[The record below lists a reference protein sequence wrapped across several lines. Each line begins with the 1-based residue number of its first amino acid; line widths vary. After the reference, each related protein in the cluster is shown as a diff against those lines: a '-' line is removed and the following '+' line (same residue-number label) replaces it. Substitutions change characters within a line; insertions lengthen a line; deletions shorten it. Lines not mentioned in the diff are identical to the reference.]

1 MTSVTLD
8 DNNLERIYDALEV
21 KRGRVARSR
30 VKQTHAGVNFVGV
43 FTSCY
48 LQFLSAKNYNKRG
61 KYIYT
66 LYLYHECLIA
76 LI

>member
-30 VKQTHAGVNFVGV
+30 VKQTHASVNFAGV
-43 FTSCY
+43 SLHAICSFY
-48 LQFLSAKNYNKRG
+48 LPKTTTREENT
-61 KYIYT
+61 YILCT
-66 LYLYHECLIA
+66 CIMNV
-76 LI
+76 